1 MIAKIDNWR
10 WAGVPFFLR
19 TGKRLKTRAS
29 EIVITFKPIQ
39 HFIFDKTEKNNTLP
53 NQLIIRLQPD
63 EGLKI
68 LLMSKEPGPGGI
80 RISPS
85 YLNLSFS
92 DTFKNKIPDAYE
104 RLLMDVVRGN
114 QTLFMRKDE
123 VEAAWSWIDPIISLI
138 KKNNRLPETYTPKS
152 WGPTSS
158 FDLLKRH
165 GFEWCE
171 PHY

>member
-1 MIAKIDNWR
+1 
-10 WAGVPFFLR
+10 
-19 TGKRLKTRAS
+19 
-29 EIVITFKPIQ
+29 
-39 HFIFDKTEKNNTLP
+39 
-53 NQLIIRLQPD
+53 
-63 EGLKI
+63 
-68 LLMSKEPGPGGI
+68 MSKEPGPGGI

-138 KKNNRLPETYTPKS
+138 KKNNRLPETYIPKS
-152 WGPTSS
+152 WVPTSS
-158 FDLLKRH
+158 FDLIKRH
-165 GFEWCE
+165 GYEWCE